1 MRELATRD
9 RVSFDTNIVEPKEK
23 SSSRATKE
31 TDDII
36 QNSGMEKETRVDVE
50 DVVMDELIDLNRFR
64 YNGRTQNQ
72 MFSTCPVLPKYH
84 VSFGEPI
91 ER

>member
-1 MRELATRD
+1 LRELATRD

-23 SSSRATKE
+23 SSNRATKE

>member
-23 SSSRATKE
+23 SSKRATKE

-36 QNSGMEKETRVDVE
+36 QNSGMEKETRVDIE